1 MKYVLKHKGYYGEIN
16 YSKEDEAYVGKV
28 LGFRGMIAV
37 HEDTASKT
45 IKELIEA
52 IDEYLLDCAEEG
64 WTPNTTNPEVARE
77 MESYFENNSYGDSL
91 VAQSIKEPALVH

>member
-1 MKYVLKHKGYYGEIN
+1 MKYVLKHKGYYGKIY

-37 HEDTASKT
+37 HEDTVSET
-45 IKELIEA
+45 IKELVEA

-64 WTPNTTNPEVARE
+64 WAPNTTDPAVVRE
-77 MESYFENNSYGDSL
+77 MEAYFEYNSQGDSH
-91 VAQSIKEPALVH
+91 VIPVHKDLAFAY